1 MSGEIAAVSTA
12 AGTVT
17 GALAAL
23 MIGTLIVL
31 LYPLLKLRPGQ
42 AQRAFLPPRTPCQ
55 TCRARAAAR
64 RANQVVRTESRGP
77 PASAATK
84 LFARGPRAP

>member
-23 MIGTLIVL
+23 MSGTHVVL

-42 AQRAFLPPRTPCQ
+42 AQRAFLPPHKNSMPNLPR
-55 TCRARAAAR
+55 
-64 RANQVVRTESRGP
+64 ESRSTTCQSSG
-77 PASAATK
+77 SH
-84 LFARGPRAP
+84 